1 MQRLSQLILNLDR
14 RVIYAI
20 VVLCAA
26 GPIFFPLG
34 LKFTPTEE
42 VRRCYDDIQQL
53 APGAVVVIGC
63 DYGPDSAAET
73 QPMCIALLHQCFKQ
87 KLRPI
92 LVALTPAGDVMA
104 QKALDE
110 VRAAKDP
117 TGKDI
122 YPALVAGKDY
132 SLLGYQAGTS
142 AVVIALTSSF
152 TRTYPH
158 DKEGNATASQPIYQD
173 VRKLGDVKYIVDIAA
188 VAMPEQ
194 WLIYGAARVN
204 VPMSTACTAVSAAQ
218 YYPYYH
224 SGQFR
229 GLIGGMK
236 GSAEYEIL
244 ADVAGVTGKI
254 PNATKGMD
262 SQSMVH
268 IFLVL
273 AIIVVN
279 IFYFLDRRAQRAA
292 GRSH

>member
-1 MQRLSQLILNLDR
+1 MQRLGQFILNLDR
-14 RVIYAI
+14 RAIYAI
-20 VVLCAA
+20 IVICVA

-42 VRRCYDDIQQL
+42 VKRCFDDVKNL
-53 APGAVVVIGC
+53 APGAVVLISC

-73 QPMCIALLHQCFKQ
+73 QPMCIALLHQCFQQ

-104 QKALDE
+104 QKALTE
-110 VRAAKDP
+110 VRTATDKAGQPLYAAL
-117 TGKDI
+117 TG
-122 YPALVAGKDY
+122 GKDY
-132 SLLGYQAGTS
+132 SLLGYQAGS
-142 AVVIALTSSF
+142 GAVVIALTSSF
-152 TRTYPH
+152 TKTFPH
-158 DKEGNATASQPIYQD
+158 DKEGNATAGQPIYQD
-173 VRKLGDVKYIVDIAA
+173 IRKLADVKYIVDIAA

-204 VPMSTACTAVSAAQ
+204 VPMSTSCTAVSAAQ

-224 SGQFR
+224 TGQFR

-244 ADVAGVTGKI
+244 ADVAGITGKI

-279 IFYFLDRRAQRAA
+279 FFYFFDRRAAQA
-292 GRSH
+292 GGAH